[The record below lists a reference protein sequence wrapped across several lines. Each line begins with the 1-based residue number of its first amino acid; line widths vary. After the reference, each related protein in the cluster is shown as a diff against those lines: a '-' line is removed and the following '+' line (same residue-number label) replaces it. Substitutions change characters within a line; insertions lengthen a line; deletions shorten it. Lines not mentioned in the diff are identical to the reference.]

1 YISFRDDQAL
11 AEAKQAEDEIAAG
24 NYRGPLHG
32 IPMAIKDNIYIGGEV
47 STMASKI
54 HGDFVSQDDASV
66 VVNLR
71 EAGAV
76 LTGKLNMHGASI
88 ITHHPLVQYI
98 TPGIWT
104 RSLEAPVVVQAP
116 PSHQMAPLQLW
127 ELTPPDRFA
136 SPRRFAD
143 W

>member
-1 YISFRDDQAL
+1 MTQILLYATVTVVITLAKELLTKTTTEVAGLIESIGVTPVDFTQTLLHHAHELYDPSNTYMSFRDDQAL
-11 AEAKQAEDEIAAG
+11 EEAKQAEDEIAAG

-71 EAGAV
+71 E
-76 LTGKLNMHGASI
+76 
-88 ITHHPLVQYI
+88 
-98 TPGIWT
+98 
-104 RSLEAPVVVQAP
+104 
-116 PSHQMAPLQLW
+116 
-127 ELTPPDRFA
+127 
-136 SPRRFAD
+136 
-143 W
+143 